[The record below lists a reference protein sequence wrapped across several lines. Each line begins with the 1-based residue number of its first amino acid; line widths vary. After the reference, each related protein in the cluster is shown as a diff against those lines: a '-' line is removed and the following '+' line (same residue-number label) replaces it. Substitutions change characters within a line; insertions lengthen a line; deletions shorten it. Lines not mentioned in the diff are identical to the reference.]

1 MALSS
6 TRRTPL
12 DSAPT
17 SPPAVKTSR
26 PLRSD
31 GQEARTRLIDA
42 ALVLFADQG
51 FAKTSTR
58 EIAQAAQVNVASI
71 SYYFGDK
78 EGLYR
83 AVWTDPR
90 CNPDCNAGAYAEA
103 DLPLAE
109 ALRFMLLGFVE
120 PLKQGVLTQR
130 FMKLHFREMLEPTGI
145 WQQEIDNN
153 IKPSHMALV
162 GLLRRHMG
170 LAQADDD
177 IHRLCFS
184 IAGLGM
190 MLHVASD
197 VFAAIRPQLLA
208 SPKAIDVYGERLLSY
223 ALALVEAERQRRL
236 ALASMLPPTLPSKR
250 QAASAPKT
258 PRKSTLK
265 KPISNKSP

>member
-1 MALSS
+1 MSVSS
-6 TRRTPL
+6 ASFANFTEVSDT
-12 DSAPT
+12 A
-17 SPPAVKTSR
+17 AGGK

-31 GQEARTRLIDA
+31 GIEARTRLLDA
-42 ALVLFADQG
+42 ALVLFADKG

-78 EGLYR
+78 AGLYR

-90 CNPDCNAGAYAEA
+90 CNPDCNAGAYADA
-103 DLPLAE
+103 DIPLAD
-109 ALRFMLLGFVE
+109 ALRLMLLGFVE

-130 FMKLHFREMLEPTGI
+130 FMKLHFREMLEPTGV

-162 GLLRRHMG
+162 SLLCRHLG
-170 LAQADDD
+170 VTEADDD

-190 MLHVASD
+190 MLHVAGD
-197 VFAAIRPQLLA
+197 VFAAIRPQLVA
-208 SPKAIDVYGERLLSY
+208 SPEALDVYGERLLIY
-223 ALALVEAERQRRL
+223 ALALVEAERQRRD
-236 ALASMLPPTLPSKR
+236 ALLSSVIAK
-250 QAASAPKT
+250 PK
-258 PRKSTLK
+258 PYKSRKSTLK
-265 KPISNKSP
+265 KSP